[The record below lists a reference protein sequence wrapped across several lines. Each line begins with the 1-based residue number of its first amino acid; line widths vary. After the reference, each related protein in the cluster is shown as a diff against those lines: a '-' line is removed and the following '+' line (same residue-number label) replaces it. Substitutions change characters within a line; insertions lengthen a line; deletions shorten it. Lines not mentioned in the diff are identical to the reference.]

1 MDGPLLEVPASALY
15 PVLTVNKFDFTYI
28 THIAMNPLH
37 PNREKDTNHTASG
50 RQQRK
55 E

>member
-1 MDGPLLEVPASALY
+1 MDGTLLEVPAFTLY

-28 THIAMNPLH
+28 TRIAMNPLH
-37 PNREKDTNHTASG
+37 LNREKDTNHTAAG